1 MTSIQIITL
10 RGRTAAIA
18 VNSTAVIAPDVR
30 ASDLAHV
37 QAKALYAL
45 EIQYGTL
52 PGPYTDAD
60 AEEYADRATAAPLPC
75 AEAPRTWPRDCDRRS
90 TRRR

>member
-18 VNSTAVIAPDVR
+18 VNATAIIAHDVR

-45 EIQYGTL
+45 EIQDGTL
-52 PGPYTDAD
+52 PGPYRNAD
-60 AEEYADRATAAPLPC
+60 AEEYADRVTAAPVPR
-75 AEAPRTWPRDCDRRS
+75 AYTPRTWPRDCDGRS

>member
-18 VNSTAVIAPDVR
+18 VNATAIIAPDVR
-30 ASDLAHV
+30 ASELAHV

-45 EIQYGTL
+45 EIQDGTL
-52 PGPYTDAD
+52 PGPYSDAD
-60 AEEYADRATAAPLPC
+60 AEDYASRATAALRWR
-75 AEAPRTWPRDCDRRS
+75 ADAPRDCDGRS

>member
-1 MTSIQIITL
+1 MASMQIIAL

-18 VNSTAVIAPDVR
+18 VNATAIIAADVR

-45 EIQYGTL
+45 EIQDGTL

-60 AEEYADRATAAPLPC
+60 AEDYASRVTAAPRRR
-75 AEAPRTWPRDCDRRS
+75 ADAPRDCDGRS